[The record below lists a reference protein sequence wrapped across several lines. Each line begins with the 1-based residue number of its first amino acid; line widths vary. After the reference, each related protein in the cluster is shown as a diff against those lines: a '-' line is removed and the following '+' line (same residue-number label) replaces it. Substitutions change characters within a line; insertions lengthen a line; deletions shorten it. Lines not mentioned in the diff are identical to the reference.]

1 MVYPRAA
8 TGYQPGGPNV
18 SLPGMPSSV
27 DSSMLSS
34 YEVGLKSQFADRRV
48 QLDLAAFRIDW
59 DDIQVAAQFNGVGGL
74 VNGGEATS
82 EGLELAA
89 LFRPTDRL
97 QLGLNAAYTDATV
110 KNDFAATVIPQPGF
124 DVVLNTGLAGDRMP
138 YSPKLAWSARS
149 EEHTSELQSLM
160 RISYA
165 VCCLKK
171 K

>member
-1 MVYPRAA
+1 MRI
-8 TGYQPGGPNV
+8 
-18 SLPGMPSSV
+18 SDWSSDV
-27 DSSMLSS
+27 CSS
-34 YEVGLKSQFADRRV
+34 
-48 QLDLAAFRIDW
+48 DLW
-59 DDIQVAAQFNGVGGL
+59 DDIQVAAQFNGIGGL

-138 YSPKLAWSARS
+138 YSPKLAWSATAEYLLDVGSMQGQVGAVYRWVGDRVNDPTQRQR
-149 EEHTSELQSLM
+149 EIG
-160 RISYA
+160 RA
-165 VCCLKK
+165 VCRERVCQYA
-171 K
+171 